1 MALAMCVGLESM
13 MGMEDICGLTS
24 PEAEAVKR
32 WAASALLR
40 SALAEAMRAG
50 HPELGEDAA
59 TV

>member
-1 MALAMCVGLESM
+1 MCVGLESM